1 VSCHR
6 RIASLPYVHLSS
18 HSALSSCS
26 FFSLL
31 LLFTSRR
38 GCLALCSAAL
48 LVCPSTSVSPA
59 ILVNINP
66 RAAVK
71 SLARAVA
78 VVPQVPV
85 VPVVEALVAH
95 PQPRVAAASR
105 CVLKVPPRPVPA
117 PGFGLEVAGFL
128 DPAVAALALVIAAAL
143 ASVAAA
149 AVLTVVLA
157 DVLSVLVAP
166 DDVDVFAPRPAGFV
180 GADLLDTKVSV
191 RVTAGALL
199 HASFVALALRAALPV
214 TTAAT
219 AAAAATTAAALLA
232 LRAALPIATAA
243 AAAAALPVLA
253 AAPSTA
259 ATACVIVVA
268 AYFTASLPK
277 AEKQGDIQL

>member
-1 VSCHR
+1 M
-6 RIASLPYVHLSS
+6 
-18 HSALSSCS
+18 
-26 FFSLL
+26 
-31 LLFTSRR
+31 
-38 GCLALCSAAL
+38 
-48 LVCPSTSVSPA
+48 
-59 ILVNINP
+59 
-66 RAAVK
+66 
-71 SLARAVA
+71 
-78 VVPQVPV
+78 
-85 VPVVEALVAH
+85 
-95 PQPRVAAASR
+95 
-105 CVLKVPPRPVPA
+105 
-117 PGFGLEVAGFL
+117 
-128 DPAVAALALVIAAAL
+128 
-143 ASVAAA
+143 AAA

-243 AAAAALPVLA
+243 AALPVLA